1 MKALYFA
8 YERSEILGAT
18 MDRFFPNNNIVG
30 DRLTTVHP
38 NAVDENEIVDWIL
51 RKFSK
56 LEIKIKMLLILR
68 AWAWTQPK

>member
-1 MKALYFA
+1 
-8 YERSEILGAT
+8 

-56 LEIKIKMLLILR
+56 LEIKIKMLLIQYSRLGLD
-68 AWAWTQPK
+68 TTEELKKES